1 MIEILLFIMILLWQV
16 IMWRKIEL
24 KKWQKIVL
32 YIIMASLIGAVVY
45 NAFIL

>member
-1 MIEILLFIMILLWQV
+1 MIETLLFITLVLWQV

-32 YIIMASLIGAVVY
+32 SIITVSLIGAVVY
-45 NAFIL
+45 NTFIL

>member
-1 MIEILLFIMILLWQV
+1 MIETLLFIMLVLWQV

-32 YIIMASLIGAVVY
+32 SIITVSLIGAVVY
-45 NAFIL
+45 NTFIF